1 MVNDIPT
8 FYSTFKTVLGEI
20 SVQVNESNELI
31 GLSLSIHT
39 LLTKRSKVSSPR
51 LDPAKTRFV
60 KTQVD
65 AYLNKEL
72 KKFTLKLS
80 PIGTSFQS
88 QVWKALTRL
97 DYGKTATYKSIAN
110 EVKSAP
116 RPVGGAIGRNPI
128 AIIIPCHRVIG
139 ASGELTGFAFG
150 EKAKRF
156 LLQLEGIQF

>member
-88 QVWKALTRL
+88 QV
-97 DYGKTATYKSIAN
+97 
-110 EVKSAP
+110 
-116 RPVGGAIGRNPI
+116 
-128 AIIIPCHRVIG
+128 
-139 ASGELTGFAFG
+139 
-150 EKAKRF
+150 
-156 LLQLEGIQF
+156 